1 MYEAIQNVLK
11 ESAYISI
18 ISDIWTNKQM
28 LDFMGLAVCVIDH
41 KFQKKTLVIGMKLMP
56 GAHNAD
62 NIAIAIQNLVNAYT
76 FDKNIIIGVVSD
88 EGSAYVRLF
97 KQKVI
102 ADDDDGDDG
111 GDCEGENGDDFNGDD
126 NDGDKDETL
135 KDKDSNLSIPY
146 SSDEEEDADSLKTI
160 EEETSEY
167 QSNLTAD
174 RQYFSNLKY
183 EHNIELSTSTKT
195 QNVVEEIFDESEEY
209 CFKSENSAPLKCF
222 KINLGTADCPRLLN

>member
-11 ESAYISI
+11 ESAYIAI

-56 GAHNAD
+56 GAHNAE
-62 NIAIAIQNLVNAYT
+62 NIAFAIQDLINAYT
-76 FDKNIIIGVVSD
+76 FDKKIIIGVISD

-97 KQKVI
+97 KQKAI

-111 GDCEGENGDDFNGDD
+111 GDCEGNNFNG
-126 NDGDKDETL
+126 DETL

-167 QSNLTAD
+167 QSNLNAD

-183 EHNIELSTSTKT
+183 EHNIELSTNTKT
-195 QNVVEEIFDESEEY
+195 QNVVEEVFDESGEY
-209 CFKSENSAPLKCF
+209 CFKSEDSSPLKCF
-222 KINLGTADCPRLLN
+222 KIKLGTADCPRFLN